1 MFFGGE
7 YSHSIDA
14 KGRITIPAKLRAELG
29 ENPVVSRGAEHNLDL
44 RSQEGWDNL
53 VKAVLNSPASLSKK
67 RQMKRELFSKACVCN
82 YDKQGRILIPAELR
96 KMADITKEVMVVGVG
111 DMVELWDKERY
122 MNLDVMND
130 EEFADLADQVLAQD
144 MQSE

>member
-1 MFFGGE
+1 
-7 YSHSIDA
+7 
-14 KGRITIPAKLRAELG
+14 
-29 ENPVVSRGAEHNLDL
+29 
-44 RSQEGWDNL
+44 
-53 VKAVLNSPASLSKK
+53 
-67 RQMKRELFSKACVCN
+67 
-82 YDKQGRILIPAELR
+82 
-96 KMADITKEVMVVGVG
+96 MVVGVG